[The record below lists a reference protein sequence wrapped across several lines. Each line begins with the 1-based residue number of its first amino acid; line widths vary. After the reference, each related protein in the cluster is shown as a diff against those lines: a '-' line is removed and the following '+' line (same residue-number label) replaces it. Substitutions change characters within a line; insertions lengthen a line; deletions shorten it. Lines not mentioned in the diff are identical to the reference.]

1 MEGISLNKNRIFDG
15 FHGFMALTPPP
26 ASPQVSAA
34 ATRSSRS
41 PASGPVT
48 SAETSASCVTMD
60 GGRCV
65 LIGDWNVQ
73 ALAVKGE
80 VGRRRKSLSA
90 AQAATAW
97 DLSGMGLLDAV
108 GAQLL
113 WTQWKQKIPSGTQ
126 LTSGQQAL
134 FDILAE
140 HPLEKVPPAPPRDW
154 LAWVLAIGTGLF
166 VIAEHSR
173 KLLLLL
179 GGFVLDF
186 AKLLRHPLRGPW
198 REISAQVYR
207 VGTQAL
213 GITALVGFLVGVVLS
228 YLSAEQL
235 EVFGAGQFIVNLLGI
250 ATVRELGPVL
260 AAILVAGR
268 SGSSITAQIGVMRV
282 TQELDAMEVMGIS
295 HGQRLIL
302 PRVIALAI
310 AMPLLVLWTDA
321 IALFG
326 GMLAAKWQLGLSI
339 QWFFGELP
347 DVVGLTNYKIS
358 LVKGVTFGVWI
369 ALIACHF
376 GLRIEPNT
384 ESLGR
389 GTTDSVVTAITGV
402 ILIDALYAVLF
413 YQMDI

>member
-1 MEGISLNKNRIFDG
+1 
-15 FHGFMALTPPP
+15 MALASPP
-26 ASPQVSAA
+26 AALVTIDAPRTSLVS
-34 ATRSSRS
+34 
-41 PASGPVT
+41 V
-48 SAETSASCVTMD
+48 E

-65 LIGDWNVQ
+65 LMGNWNVQ
-73 ALAVKGE
+73 ALAIKGE
-80 VGRRRKSLSA
+80 VSRRRKALSA
-90 AQAATAW
+90 AEGADAW
-97 DLSGMGLLDAV
+97 DLSRVGLLDAV

-113 WTQWKQKIPSGTQ
+113 WQYWGQKIPPGTD
-126 LTSGQQAL
+126 LSPGQQAL
-134 FDILAE
+134 FQILADHPSEPVPQKVPTDRLAWIVAIGAGVCVLAE
-140 HPLEKVPPAPPRDW
+140 H
-154 LAWVLAIGTGLF
+154 GQ
-166 VIAEHSR
+166 

-179 GGFVLDF
+179 GGVLLDF
-186 AKLLRHPLRGPW
+186 AKLVRHPLRGPW

-213 GITALVGFLVGVVLS
+213 GITALVGFLIGVVLS
-228 YLSAEQL
+228 YLSAQQL
-235 EVFGAGQFIVNLLGI
+235 AVFGAGQFIVKLLGI

-282 TQELDAMEVMGIS
+282 TQELDAMQVMGIS

-321 IALFG
+321 LALLG
-326 GMLAAKWQLGLSI
+326 GMIAAKFELDLSM
-339 QWFFGELP
+339 QWFFSELP
-347 DVVGLTNYKIS
+347 DAVGITNYKIS
-358 LVKGVTFGVWI
+358 LIKGVTFGVWI

-389 GTTDSVVTAITGV
+389 GTTASVVTAITGV
-402 ILIDALYAVLF
+402 ILIDALYGILF
-413 YQMDI
+413 DEMRI

>member
-1 MEGISLNKNRIFDG
+1 MKVAFFDG
-15 FHGFMALTPPP
+15 FLSSMALPSPP
-26 ASPQVSAA
+26 AAPESSEASEALGLVR
-34 ATRSSRS
+34 AT
-41 PASGPVT
+41 SGGVVNNG
-48 SAETSASCVTMD
+48 SCVRVD
-60 GGRCV
+60 GERCV
-65 LIGDWNVQ
+65 LTGNWNVQ

-80 VGRRRKSLSA
+80 VRKRRQALGA
-90 AQAATAW
+90 AKTSRAW
-97 DLSGMGLLDAV
+97 DLSGIGLLDAV

-113 WTQWKQKIPSGTQ
+113 WQYWDQKIPSGTA
-126 LTSGQQAL
+126 LTPGQQAL
-134 FDILAE
+134 FEILAD
-140 HPLEKVPPAPPRDW
+140 HPIEEALPKGPKDW
-154 LAWVLAIGTGLF
+154 LSWLRAIGVGLF
-166 VIAEHSR
+166 VTLEHGQ

-186 AKLLRHPLRGPW
+186 AKFVLHPLRGPW
-198 REISAQVYR
+198 REISAQIYR

-213 GITALVGFLVGVVLS
+213 GITALVGFLIGVVLS
-228 YLSAEQL
+228 YLSAQQL
-235 EVFGAGQFIVNLLGI
+235 AMFGAGQFIVKLLGI

-282 TQELDAMEVMGIS
+282 TQELDAMQVMGIS

-321 IALFG
+321 VALLG
-326 GMLAAKWQLGLSI
+326 GMIAAKLELGLSM
-339 QWFFGELP
+339 QWFLTELP
-347 DVVGLTNYKIS
+347 DAVGITNYKIS
-358 LVKGVTFGVWI
+358 LIKGVTFGIWI

-389 GTTDSVVTAITGV
+389 GTTASVVTAITGV
-402 ILIDALYAVLF
+402 ILIDAMYAILF
-413 YQMDI
+413 NEMGI

>member
-1 MEGISLNKNRIFDG
+1 MKVAFFDG
-15 FHGFMALTPPP
+15 FKGLMALTPPP
-26 ASPQVSAA
+26 ASPQMSTPAARSANSAA
-34 ATRSSRS
+34 TGSTSS
-41 PASGPVT
+41 T
-48 SAETSASCVTMD
+48 SSASSASFVKME

-65 LIGDWNVQ
+65 LTGDWNVQ

-97 DLSGMGLLDAV
+97 DLSGIGLLDAV

-113 WTQWKQKIPSGTQ
+113 WTQWKQKIPAGTA
-126 LTSGQQAL
+126 LTPGQQAL

-140 HPLEKVPPAPPRDW
+140 HPLEKVPPAPPTDW
-154 LAWVLAIGTGLF
+154 LAWVLAIGAGLF
-166 VIAEHSR
+166 VIAEHGR

-213 GITALVGFLVGVVLS
+213 GITALVGFLIGVVLS
-228 YLSAEQL
+228 YLSAQQL
-235 EVFGAGQFIVNLLGI
+235 AVFGAGQFIVKLLGI

-321 IALFG
+321 VALLG
-326 GMLAAKWQLGLSI
+326 GMLAAKWQLSLSI
-339 QWFFGELP
+339 QWFFSELP
-347 DVVGLTNYKIS
+347 DAVGFTNYKIS
-358 LVKGVTFGVWI
+358 LIKGVTFGAWI

-389 GTTDSVVTAITGV
+389 GTTASVVTAITGV
-402 ILIDALYAVLF
+402 ILIDALYAILF
-413 YQMDI
+413 NEMGI